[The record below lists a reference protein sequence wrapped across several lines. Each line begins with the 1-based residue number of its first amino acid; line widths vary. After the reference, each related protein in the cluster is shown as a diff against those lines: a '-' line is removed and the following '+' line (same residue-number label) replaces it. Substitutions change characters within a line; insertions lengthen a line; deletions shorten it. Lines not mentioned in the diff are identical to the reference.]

1 MRKPRSSRWTA
12 RKSNQHLPR
21 PTLRNRPNQLISSNP
36 TAPNWFSRYAIF
48 TAHSIDA
55 VCLVTYSEIATGLG
69 KKGAFMAVQKTEKI
83 WHNGKWINWDDAQLH
98 VLSHVVS
105 YGSAVFEGIR
115 CYDTKQGPAI
125 FRLREHMQRLIN
137 SAKIY
142 RMELPFSPDDFSNV
156 ACELV
161 RHNKLNACYVKPI
174 VLRGYGEVGVNP
186 LNSPIDC
193 YMACWSWGAYLGS

>member
-1 MRKPRSSRWTA
+1 MPIQA
-12 RKSNQHLPR
+12 
-21 PTLRNRPNQLISSNP
+21 
-36 TAPNWFSRYAIF
+36 
-48 TAHSIDA
+48 
-55 VCLVTYSEIATGLG
+55 
-69 KKGAFMAVQKTEKI
+69 TEKI
-83 WHNGKWINWDDAQLH
+83 WHNGKWINWDDAKLH

-115 CYDTKQGPAI
+115 CYETKQGPAI

-142 RMELPFSPDDFSNV
+142 RMELPFSLDDFSNA

-174 VLRGYGEVGVNP
+174 VLPPPSAIFAEFLSAP
-186 LNSPIDC
+186 
-193 YMACWSWGAYLGS
+193 AWYLGHAWYTLLMTVGGFALRFSFSAILCARCSRSWSYAFFARRSSAFRRLG

>member
-1 MRKPRSSRWTA
+1 MP
-12 RKSNQHLPR
+12 
-21 PTLRNRPNQLISSNP
+21 
-36 TAPNWFSRYAIF
+36 
-48 TAHSIDA
+48 
-55 VCLVTYSEIATGLG
+55 
-69 KKGAFMAVQKTEKI
+69 VQKTEKI

-142 RMELPFSPDDFSNV
+142 RMELPYSAHEFGSV

-161 RHNKLNACYVKPI
+161 RHHKLSAWYLKPT
-174 VLRGYGEVGVNP
+174 VLRGYGEVASI
-186 LNSPIDC
+186 L
-193 YMACWSWGAYLGS
+193 